1 MSLRKLIAIILSGLC
16 SALCFACSGGTYYT
30 VTQTVFSSGLV
41 FSASVLGDKDEEAV
55 EEMLDFLNEI
65 DASVNVNRTDS
76 LLSRFNALSAGEKIE
91 VDYHAYKLVSAA
103 RELYYETDG
112 AFNVAL
118 SGVSHAWGVDAE
130 GINRYVYGN
139 GTVTQ
144 PPSLPSEEQLSMLLG
159 FTDMSDNTFDFYT
172 QDGKYYLEKYVSE
185 FKLDLGGIAKGYCA
199 DKCRD
204 IALKYGLKSALIK
217 LSGNVMLVGDYYNG
231 KSYQK
236 WGVGV
241 INPRKEDSGSPQYVC
256 GFYADN
262 DATVVTSGDY
272 ERCFDYYYEGG
283 SSVKVCHIIDGR
295 TLMPVG
301 VQYDSEREMY
311 ENSDSYVISATVIG
325 ENSMLADAYSTAV
338 CVMGAE
344 KGARFLSEKGYKG
357 IIFTSDKKYAFV
369 GDIDFTPSE
378 NLYLTEYSPL

>member
-1 MSLRKLIAIILSGLC
+1 MRLRKLIAIILSGLC
-16 SALCFACSGGTYYT
+16 SALCLACSGGTYYT

-76 LLSRFNALSAGEKIE
+76 LLSRFNALSAGERIE

-103 RELYYETDG
+103 RELYYATDG
-112 AFNVAL
+112 AFNAAL
-118 SGVSHAWGVDAE
+118 SGISHAWGVDAE

-144 PPSLPSEEQLSMLLG
+144 PPALPSKEQLSALLG
-159 FTDMSDNTFDFYT
+159 FTDMSENTFGFYT
-172 QDGKYYLEKYVSE
+172 EDGKYYLEKYVSE
-185 FKLDLGGIAKGYCA
+185 LKLDLGGIAKGYCA
-199 DKCRD
+199 DKCRE

-231 KSYQK
+231 KSYQP

-241 INPRKEDSGSPQYVC
+241 INPRKEDSSSPQYVC
-256 GFYADN
+256 GFYVGG

-272 ERCFDYYYEGG
+272 ERCFNYYYDGG
-283 SSVKVCHIIDGR
+283 ASVKVCHIIDGR

-301 VQYDSEREMY
+301 VEYDANTGRY
-311 ENSDSYVISATVIG
+311 KNSDSYVISATVIG

-338 CVMGAE
+338 CVMGAQ
-344 KGARFLSEKGYKG
+344 KGAQFLQEKGYKG
-357 IIFTSDKKYAFV
+357 IIFTSDKKYVFV
-369 GDIDFTPSE
+369 GDIDFTPGE
-378 NLYLTEYSPL
+378 TLYQTEYSPL